1 MKDIRQKGWFWLEN
15 NLIDR
20 EDLEAYE
27 KLLYMALARYADSNG
42 KCFPGLDLLM
52 KVSGIGSRRTL
63 TKYLRSLEEK
73 GLIEIKKRTGKGN
86 IYFLKNV
93 GEKPGAK
100 VHVGAEMT
108 RGKNDTTPGA
118 KVHVGA
124 EMTRG
129 KNDTTP
135 GAKVHVDQVQIC
147 TPKETQLRKPNK
159 DDDVNKNINTEEQEN
174 DTAKKSKSNNEH
186 QTFVLDLAK
195 SEMLKLCKNQMTV
208 DTALITHRYKIQ
220 SLYRFL
226 GKEKFLETFE
236 KIRESSYLQ
245 EQARNAGQFFNWLFS
260 SKKENFLSV
269 FNDVYIDKNRS
280 IAENETIPAYPELS
294 EKDFDM
300 DSMWED

>member
-1 MKDIRQKGWFWLEN
+1 MRDIRQKGWFWLEN

-73 GLIEIKKRTGKGN
+73 GLIEIKKRIGKGN

-108 RGKNDTTPGA
+108 G
-118 KVHVGA
+118 
-124 EMTRG
+124 G

-174 DTAKKSKSNNEH
+174 DTAKFESNNEH
-186 QTFVLDLAK
+186 QTFALDLTK
-195 SEMLKLCKNQMTV
+195 SEMLKLCKNQITV

-236 KIRESSYLQ
+236 KIHESSYLQ

-260 SKKENFLSV
+260 NKKENFLSV

-280 IAENETIPAYPELS
+280 IAENETIPAYSELS